1 MSEKMEFK
9 KSIIILIMAVFLVS
23 IASVCAA
30 DANDTTIVSEDD
42 GIELTA
48 NNVISKDNLKTS
60 EDNAVLVQANDDE
73 TVSAESD
80 SQTLAADEGNYSDL
94 RQDIENG
101 GYLTKSYYKYQNND
115 GGTIEITTPMTI
127 NGNGAVIDMTGS
139 NIRAFYVGVSGVTF
153 KNLTIKNVNFRGN
166 GGAIYFSQS
175 GSVTNCNFTDNKA
188 TGTNS
193 WGGAIMFASTGE
205 VTNCN
210 FADNTATS
218 GGAVY
223 FSSDGEVSNCNFI
236 NNSATGEDSLGGAIV
251 MYSGSV
257 SNCNFTNNHASYG
270 GAVYFLNNGDVTNC
284 NFTNNT
290 ATHQGGAIRFSDT
303 GTVTNCNFTNNK
315 AEDYG
320 GAIMFAST
328 GEVTNCNFTNNT
340 ATYQGGA
347 IFSWNW
353 YTAADTCIFKR
364 NSGENVDV
372 VIYPPTLNV
381 DNFTTFYG
389 SGEKLTFNLTT
400 DSGIPVNNGNISI
413 SVYFKDNN
421 SWVRNYSCLSGEGWS
436 VSLPVGY
443 YYANF
448 TTEYAGFQAI
458 NRTITITIPNVRY
471 YINVTSLATNNKTV
485 NITAKSDIPKDILW
499 NGKLLFIL
507 PNNIEINASYA
518 GDGIWW
524 AVHTFDDYKVYQ
536 VNASYAGLDNVTI
549 TNAAI
554 SIVKANSTVNVSDVV
569 LTYGETKN
577 VTVTAEG
584 ATGITA
590 KINENNVTVINNYTI
605 PISGLNA
612 GNYTL
617 TVTTI
622 PDADHAEVSKTVN
635 ITVKKA
641 DTEITLT
648 HETLYLKAGD
658 VVGDLAKLTPADAGN
673 LTYASGNESVTIIKD
688 GKIMAVGAGQAI
700 ITVSFAGNNNYAT
713 AENKTILVNVQPA
726 DLNLTASYVV
736 NVLNDGFK
744 IKFTICSDPIMSGN
758 LTVKFN
764 GNEYPVEMVNG
775 TAEFTTDKVYSNTY
789 PTDILY
795 EGSSYFNKSTAHVDA
810 LVKDTKVSRNNTF
823 TYYYY
828 NDDMGSDSE
837 KGISKI
843 NVIDAD
849 GNPIKDAVVTIKLGD
864 MYKLKVKTG
873 PDGVAEFTKAYKPG
887 SYSVSV
893 QYDNKTTKLGNLVLK
908 SVVSLPKLSK
918 VSKSAKS
925 TTIKITLKGTG
936 PIKGKSVVVTFMKKQ
951 YTIKTDKNGVAQFKL
966 TKAMV
971 SKLGVGKTYKI
982 RATYMM
988 DSVAQSIKILK

>member
-188 TGTNS
+188 TGTKS

-210 FADNTATS
+210 FADNTATY

-257 SNCNFTNNHASYG
+257 SNCNFTNNHASYA
-270 GAVYFLNNGDVTNC
+270 GAVYFY
-284 NFTNNT
+284 
-290 ATHQGGAIRFSDT
+290 QGT
-303 GTVTNCNFTNNK
+303 G
-315 AEDYG
+315 
-320 GAIMFAST
+320 S
-328 GEVTNCNFTNNT
+328 VTNCNFTNNT

-549 TNAAI
+549 TNATVSI
-554 SIVKANSTVNVSDVV
+554 SKANSTVNVSDVV
-569 LTYGETKN
+569 LTYGETIN

-584 ATGITA
+584 ATGVTA
-590 KINENNVTVINNYTI
+590 MIDNNPVSVVNNYTI
-605 PISGLNA
+605 PISVLNA

-617 TVTTI
+617 TVTTT

-635 ITVKKA
+635 ITVNKA

-648 HETLYLKAGD
+648 NETLYLKAGD

-713 AENKTILVNVQPA
+713 AENKTILVNVEPA

-736 NVLNDGFK
+736 SVLDDGFK
-744 IKFTICSDPIMSGN
+744 IKFTVLSDPVMSGN

-810 LVKDTKVSRNNTF
+810 LVKATKVSRNNTF

-843 NVIDAD
+843 QVVDAD

-873 PDGVAEFTKAYKPG
+873 SDGVAEFTKAYKPG
-887 SYSVSV
+887 TYSVSV

-988 DSVAQSIKILK
+988 DSVAQSIQMLK